1 MSASSVIGSGSVV
14 RGNVRGEGS
23 LEILGRVEGDVSVTG
38 DIFIG
43 EDSAVR
49 GNITG
54 GKISVYG
61 AVQGDLRGTDAV
73 LVERGGKVAG
83 DLSAPRIGIAN
94 GALVRG
100 NVRTEGEPALTPGT
114 PARRPP
120 VPGGPRL
127 AALSSPAAAAPRAE
141 AKPPAPRA
149 VARLPAPR
157 GEAQLGY
164 AEASDSEPPAAIAAP
179 PKAKDKSAERRP
191 PPPVVPALGKGA
203 KAKKKKDRES

>member
-1 MSASSVIGSGSVV
+1 MSAGSVIGSGSVV

-54 GKISVYG
+54 GKIS
-61 AVQGDLRGTDAV
+61 VQGDLRGTDAV

-120 VPGGPRL
+120 AAGGPRL
-127 AALSSPAAAAPRAE
+127 AALSTPTAPVPRAE

-149 VARLPAPR
+149 
-157 GEAQLGY
+157 EAKLGY